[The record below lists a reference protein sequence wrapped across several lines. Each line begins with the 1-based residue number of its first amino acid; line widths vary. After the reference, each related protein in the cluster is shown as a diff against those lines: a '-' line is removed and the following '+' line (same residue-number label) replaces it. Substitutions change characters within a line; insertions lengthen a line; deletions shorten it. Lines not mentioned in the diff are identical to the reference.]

1 MAEDSLS
8 TTIQAVADKLA
19 KAAEG
24 LVTVKVRTLVGT
36 QALSDIGSDGGM
48 KIAQGTEGA
57 YTACNMATGD
67 IVACFSDKV
76 VNVADA
82 KALHEQAVTLG
93 TQIFRANLEMLKKVL
108 LDLID
113 KQRTTG

>member
-8 TTIQAVADKLA
+8 TTIKAVADRLA
-19 KAAEG
+19 EAAEG
-24 LVTVKVRTLVGT
+24 LVTVNVRTLVGT
-36 QALSDIGSDGGM
+36 QSLAEIGSTDKI

-57 YTACNMATGD
+57 YTACNMADGD
-67 IVACFSDKV
+67 IVTCYSDKV
-76 VNVADA
+76 VNAADI

-93 TQIFRANLEMLKKVL
+93 TQIFRSHLEMLKKVL